1 MSRHSTA
8 HYFLEG
14 LVDLGVD
21 YIFANLGTDH
31 VSLIEEMAR
40 WDKEGRKHPEM
51 ILCPHEVVAVH
62 MAGGYALATGRGQA
76 ALVHVDA
83 GTANACM
90 AIQNLFRYRLP
101 VMLFAGRAPHTL
113 HGELTGSRDTYV
125 HFVQDPFDIA
135 SIVRPYVKWEYSLPS
150 GVVVKEA
157 LARASAFAHSDPPG
171 PVYMMLP
178 RETLAEQ
185 WDDADMPA
193 YPPARYGSVQ
203 AGGVAPAQAEA
214 IAKELMSAEN
224 PVAFAAYLGRKP
236 QAVAVLD
243 RLARTCGIRVAEFNS
258 IDLNIPQDSPCF
270 AGSDPLPLLE
280 QADLG
285 LLLDSDVPFV
295 PQYARRANAMKWI
308 QIDIDPL
315 KSDFPMWGFPT
326 DMRIQGDCATIL
338 QQVLDVVEA
347 RADDTYRRRVSERIA
362 SWSGVREASA
372 KRRAA
377 ASANKG
383 VAGALNPA
391 FVFATLSGKL
401 SQEDVVL
408 NEAIRNGPVLQE
420 HLTRTR
426 PRSYVGLAGGGL
438 GFSGGMALGLKLAQ
452 PDRRIVHVI
461 GDGGFHFS
469 SPDSVYAVAQQ
480 YQIPILTVVLDNG
493 GWQAVKSAVQRVYPK
508 GIAAETDQFQS
519 RLTSGRQGEQRDFS
533 AADAPSAP
541 MAKPSASR
549 TNSPMPSTAA
559 LQHLMTARPPCCM
572 FTSRGCRIWRQREGK
587 FNEDAGPDFVLG
599 HLVDRDCRDDFR
611 ISPGRPREI
620 SEQADSHHCRIRG
633 RRRQRHHRARFRA
646 ETVRKP
652 WAARDRR
659 EQARRRRHRC
669 HRVCRKI
676 SA

>member
-1 MSRHSTA
+1 MSRHTTA

-14 LVDLGVD
+14 LVDLGVG

-62 MAGGYALATGRGQA
+62 MAGGYALATGRCQA
-76 ALVHVDA
+76 VLVHVDA

-101 VMLFAGRAPHTL
+101 VMLFAGRAPYTL
-113 HGELTGSRDTYV
+113 HGELPGSRDTYV

-150 GVVVKEA
+150 GIVVKEA

-178 RETLAEQ
+178 RETLAEE
-185 WDDADMPA
+185 WDDAEMPA
-193 YPPARYGSVQ
+193 YPPARYGSVHS
-203 AGGVAPAQAEA
+203 GGVEPARAEA
-214 IAKELMSAEN
+214 IARALMAAEN
-224 PVAFAAYLGRKP
+224 PIALTAYLGRKP
-236 QAVAVLD
+236 AAVAILD

-270 AGSDPLPLLE
+270 AGIDPLPLLE
-280 QADLG
+280 TADLG

-295 PQYARRANAMKWI
+295 PRYASRTGAIKWI

-326 DMRIQGDCATIL
+326 DMRVQGDCAIVL
-338 QQVLDVVEA
+338 QQVLDAVEA
-347 RADDTYRRRVSERIA
+347 RADEAYRRRVADRIA
-362 SWSGVREASA
+362 SWSGAREQMT

-377 ASANKG
+377 GSANKG
-383 VAGALNPA
+383 VSGALNPA

-401 SQEDVVL
+401 SQDDVVL
-408 NEAIRNGPVLQE
+408 NEAIRNGPILQE
-420 HLTRTR
+420 HLTRTK
-426 PRSYVGLAGGGL
+426 PASYVGLAGGGL

-452 PDRRIVHVI
+452 RDRRIVQVI

-480 YQIPILTVVLDNG
+480 YQIPVLTVVLDNG

-508 GIAAETDQFQS
+508 GIAAETNQFQS
-519 RLTSGRQGEQRDFS
+519 RLKSGRQGEQRDFS
-533 AADAPSAP
+533 AVAKAFGAHGECVREPGDLADAID
-541 MAKPSASR
+541 R
-549 TNSPMPSTAA
+549 CLAA
-559 LQHLMTARPPCCM
+559 L
-572 FTSRGCRIWRQREGK
+572 EDGK
-587 FNEDAGPDFVLG
+587 AAVL
-599 HLVDRDCRDDFR
+599 HVHVTPL
-611 ISPGRPREI
+611 
-620 SEQADSHHCRIRG
+620 
-633 RRRQRHHRARFRA
+633 
-646 ETVRKP
+646 
-652 WAARDRR
+652 
-659 EQARRRRHRC
+659 
-669 HRVCRKI
+669 
-676 SA
+676 

>member
-1 MSRHSTA
+1 MSLHSTA

-51 ILCPHEVVAVH
+51 ILCPHEIVAVH

-76 ALVHVDA
+76 VFVHVDA

-101 VMLFAGRAPHTL
+101 VMLFAGRAPYTL

-157 LARASAFAHSDPPG
+157 LARARAFMQSDPPG

-185 WDDADMPA
+185 WDDAAMPS
-193 YPPARYGSVQ
+193 YPAARYGSVQ
-203 AGGVAPAQAEA
+203 AGGIEPARASA
-214 IAKELMSAEN
+214 IAGQLMAAEN

-243 RLARTCGIRVAEFNS
+243 RLARTCGIRVVEFNS

-270 AGSDPLPLLE
+270 AGIDPLPLLE

-285 LLLDSDVPFV
+285 LLLDSDVPYV
-295 PQYARRANAMKWI
+295 PQYAKRSGVVKWI

-315 KSDFPMWGFPT
+315 KADFPMWGFPT
-326 DMRIQGDCATIL
+326 DMRIQGDCATVL
-338 QQVLDVVEA
+338 QQVLDAVEA
-347 RADDTYRRRVSERIA
+347 CADDAHRRRVADRIA
-362 SWSGVREASA
+362 SWSGARDAA
-372 KRRAA
+372 KKRRAA
-377 ASANKG
+377 ASENKG
-383 VAGALNPA
+383 SSGALGPA
-391 FVFATLSGKL
+391 FVFATLSAKL
-401 SQEDVVL
+401 APDDIVI
-408 NEAIRNGPVLQE
+408 NEAIRNGPILQE
-420 HLTRTR
+420 HLTRTK
-426 PRSYVGLAGGGL
+426 PQSYLGLAGGGL
-438 GFSGGMALGLKLAQ
+438 GFSGGMALGLRLAQ
-452 PDRRIVHVI
+452 PERRVVQII
-461 GDGGFHFS
+461 GDGGYHFS

-480 YQIPILTVVLDNG
+480 YQIPIFTVVLDNG

-508 GIAAETDQFQS
+508 GVAAETDEFQS
-519 RLTSGRQGEQRDFS
+519 RLRSGRQGEARDFS
-533 AADAPSAP
+533 AVARAFGAHGECVTEPDDLADAID
-541 MAKPSASR
+541 R
-549 TNSPMPSTAA
+549 CLAA
-559 LQHLMTARPPCCM
+559 LDD
-572 FTSRGCRIWRQREGK
+572 GK
-587 FNEDAGPDFVLG
+587 AAVL
-599 HLVDRDCRDDFR
+599 HVHVTPL
-611 ISPGRPREI
+611 
-620 SEQADSHHCRIRG
+620 
-633 RRRQRHHRARFRA
+633 
-646 ETVRKP
+646 
-652 WAARDRR
+652 
-659 EQARRRRHRC
+659 
-669 HRVCRKI
+669 
-676 SA
+676 

>member
-1 MSRHSTA
+1 MGRYSTA

-14 LVDLGVD
+14 LVDLGVE

-40 WDKEGRKHPEM
+40 WDKEGRKHPGM

-76 ALVHVDA
+76 VLVHVDA

-113 HGELTGSRDTYV
+113 HGELTGSRDSYV

-150 GVVVKEA
+150 GIVVKEA
-157 LARASAFAHSDPPG
+157 LARAGAFAQSDPPG

-178 RETLAEQ
+178 RETLAEE
-185 WDDADMPA
+185 WDEAAMPA
-193 YPPARYGSVQ
+193 YPPARYGSVH
-203 AGGVAPAQAEA
+203 AGGIEPARADA
-214 IAKELMSAEN
+214 IAKTLMAAEN

-236 QAVAVLD
+236 QAVAILD
-243 RLARTCGIRVAEFNS
+243 RLARATGLRVAEFNA

-270 AGSDPLPLLE
+270 AGADPLPLLE
-280 QADLG
+280 GADLG

-295 PQYARRANAMKWI
+295 PKYAARANAMKWI

-326 DMRIQGDCATIL
+326 DMRIQADCAVVL
-338 QQVLDVVEA
+338 QQVLDAVEA
-347 RADDTYRRRVSERIA
+347 RADDAYRKRVAERIA
-362 SWSGVREASA
+362 SWSSTREASA
-372 KRRAA
+372 KRRATA
-377 ASANKG
+377 GGNQG

-391 FVFATLSGKL
+391 FVFATLSAKL
-401 SQEDVVL
+401 SQDDVVL

-420 HLTRTR
+420 HVARTK
-426 PRSYVGLAGGGL
+426 PQSYVGLAGGGL
-438 GFSGGMALGLKLAQ
+438 GFSGGMALGLKLARS
-452 PDRRIVHVI
+452 DRRIVQVI

-480 YQIPILTVVLDNG
+480 YQIPIFTIVLDNG

-519 RLTSGRQGEQRDFS
+519 RLISGRQGDRRDFS
-533 AADAPSAP
+533 DVARAFGAYGECVTEPDELAAAIDRAL
-541 MAKPSASR
+541 
-549 TNSPMPSTAA
+549 AA
-559 LQHLMTARPPCCM
+559 LDD
-572 FTSRGCRIWRQREGK
+572 GK
-587 FNEDAGPDFVLG
+587 AAVL
-599 HLVDRDCRDDFR
+599 HVHVTRL
-611 ISPGRPREI
+611 
-620 SEQADSHHCRIRG
+620 
-633 RRRQRHHRARFRA
+633 
-646 ETVRKP
+646 
-652 WAARDRR
+652 
-659 EQARRRRHRC
+659 
-669 HRVCRKI
+669 
-676 SA
+676 

>member
-1 MSRHSTA
+1 MGRYSTA

-14 LVDLGVD
+14 LVDLGVE

-40 WDKEGRKHPEM
+40 WDKEGRPHPEM

-62 MAGGYALATGRGQA
+62 MAGGYALATGRAQA
-76 ALVHVDA
+76 VLVHVDA

-90 AIQNLFRYRLP
+90 AIKNLFRYRLP
-101 VMLFAGRAPHTL
+101 VLLFAGRAPHTL

-178 RETLAEQ
+178 RETLAEE
-185 WDDADMPA
+185 WDEAAMPA
-193 YPPARYGSVQ
+193 YPAARYGSVHV
-203 AGGVAPAQAEA
+203 GGVEPARANA
-214 IAKELMSAEN
+214 IAQVLMAAEN

-236 QAVAVLD
+236 EAVAALD

-258 IDLNIPQDSPCF
+258 IELNIPQDSPCF

-280 QADLG
+280 GADLG

-295 PQYARRANAMKWI
+295 PQYAGRANAIKWI
-308 QIDIDPL
+308 QIDIDAL
-315 KSDFPMWGFPT
+315 KADFPMWGFAT
-326 DMRIQGDCATIL
+326 DMRIQGDCATVL
-338 QQVLDVVEA
+338 NQVFEAVEA
-347 RADDTYRRRVSERIA
+347 RADDAYRQRVAARIA
-362 SWSGVREASA
+362 SWSDAREASTR
-372 KRRAA
+372 RRATA
-377 ASANKG
+377 RANKG
-383 VAGALNPA
+383 VSGALNPA
-391 FVFATLSGKL
+391 FVFSTLSGKI
-401 SQEDVVL
+401 SPDDVVL

-420 HLTRTR
+420 HVSRTQ
-426 PRSYVGLAGGGL
+426 PKSYVGLAGGGL

-452 PDRRIVHVI
+452 PGRRIVQVI

-480 YQIPILTVVLDNG
+480 YQLPILTVVLDNG

-519 RLTSGRQGEQRDFS
+519 RLMSGRQGERRDFS
-533 AADAPSAP
+533 DVAKAFGAYGECVTEPDDLAAAVDRAF
-541 MAKPSASR
+541 
-549 TNSPMPSTAA
+549 AA
-559 LQHLMTARPPCCM
+559 LDD
-572 FTSRGCRIWRQREGK
+572 GK
-587 FNEDAGPDFVLG
+587 AAVL
-599 HLVDRDCRDDFR
+599 HIKVTKL
-611 ISPGRPREI
+611 
-620 SEQADSHHCRIRG
+620 
-633 RRRQRHHRARFRA
+633 
-646 ETVRKP
+646 
-652 WAARDRR
+652 
-659 EQARRRRHRC
+659 
-669 HRVCRKI
+669 
-676 SA
+676 

>member
-76 ALVHVDA
+76 VLVHVDA

-150 GVVVKEA
+150 GIVVKEA
-157 LARASAFAHSDPPG
+157 LARASAFAQSDPPG

-193 YPPARYGSVQ
+193 YPPARYGSVR
-203 AGGVAPAQAEA
+203 AGGVTPAQAEA
-214 IAKELMSAEN
+214 IAEELMSAEN
-224 PVAFAAYLGRKP
+224 PVALAAYLGRKP
-236 QAVAVLD
+236 EAVELLD
-243 RLARTCGIRVAEFNS
+243 QLARTCGIRVAEFNS
-258 IDLNIPQDSPCF
+258 IDLNISQDSPCF

-295 PQYARRANAMKWI
+295 PQYAKRANAMKWI

-315 KSDFPMWGFPT
+315 KADFPMWGFPT
-326 DMRIQGDCATIL
+326 DMRIQGDCAVIL
-338 QQVLDVVEA
+338 EQVLHAVEA
-347 RADDTYRRRVSERIA
+347 RADDAYCRRVSERIA
-362 SWSGVREASA
+362 SWRGTREAAA
-372 KRRAA
+372 KRRAV

-383 VAGALNPA
+383 VKGALNPA
-391 FVFATLSGKL
+391 FVFATLSAKL
-401 SQEDVVL
+401 SQDDVVL

-420 HLTRTR
+420 HVTRTKAG
-426 PRSYVGLAGGGL
+426 SYVGLAGGGL

-452 PDRRIVHVI
+452 PDRRIVQVI

-508 GIAAETDQFQS
+508 GIAAETNQFQS

-533 AADAPSAP
+533 AVGRAFGAHGECVSEPDDLAA
-541 MAKPSASR
+541 AIDR
-549 TNSPMPSTAA
+549 CLAA
-559 LQHLMTARPPCCM
+559 LDD
-572 FTSRGCRIWRQREGK
+572 GK
-587 FNEDAGPDFVLG
+587 AAVL
-599 HLVDRDCRDDFR
+599 HVHVTPL
-611 ISPGRPREI
+611 
-620 SEQADSHHCRIRG
+620 
-633 RRRQRHHRARFRA
+633 
-646 ETVRKP
+646 
-652 WAARDRR
+652 
-659 EQARRRRHRC
+659 
-669 HRVCRKI
+669 
-676 SA
+676 

>member
-1 MSRHSTA
+1 MGRYSTA

-14 LVDLGVD
+14 LVDLGVE

-40 WDKEGRKHPEM
+40 WDKEGRPHPEM

-62 MAGGYALATGRGQA
+62 MAGGYALATGRAQA
-76 ALVHVDA
+76 VLVHVDA

-101 VMLFAGRAPHTL
+101 VLLFAGRAPHTL

-178 RETLAEQ
+178 RETLAEE
-185 WDDADMPA
+185 WDEAAMPA
-193 YPPARYGSVQ
+193 YPAARYGGVHV
-203 AGGVAPAQAEA
+203 GGVEPARANA
-214 IAKELMSAEN
+214 IAQVLMAAEN

-236 QAVAVLD
+236 EAVAALD

-258 IDLNIPQDSPCF
+258 IELNIPQDSPCF

-280 QADLG
+280 GADLG

-295 PQYARRANAMKWI
+295 PQYAGRANAIKWI
-308 QIDIDPL
+308 QIDIDAL
-315 KSDFPMWGFPT
+315 KADFPMWGFAT
-326 DMRIQGDCATIL
+326 DMRIQGDCATVL
-338 QQVLDVVEA
+338 KQVLEAVEA
-347 RADDTYRRRVSERIA
+347 RADDAYRQRVAARIA
-362 SWSGVREASA
+362 SWSDAREASTR
-372 KRRAA
+372 RRATA
-377 ASANKG
+377 RANKG
-383 VAGALNPA
+383 LSGALNPA
-391 FVFATLSGKL
+391 FVFATLSGKI
-401 SQEDVVL
+401 SPDDVVL

-420 HLTRTR
+420 HVSRTQ
-426 PRSYVGLAGGGL
+426 PKSYVGLAGGGL

-452 PDRRIVHVI
+452 PGRRIVQVI

-480 YQIPILTVVLDNG
+480 YQLPILTVVLDNG

-519 RLTSGRQGEQRDFS
+519 RLMSGRQGERRDFS
-533 AADAPSAP
+533 DVAKAFGAYGECVTEPDDLAAAVDRAF
-541 MAKPSASR
+541 
-549 TNSPMPSTAA
+549 AA
-559 LQHLMTARPPCCM
+559 LDD
-572 FTSRGCRIWRQREGK
+572 GK
-587 FNEDAGPDFVLG
+587 AAVL
-599 HLVDRDCRDDFR
+599 HIKVTKL
-611 ISPGRPREI
+611 
-620 SEQADSHHCRIRG
+620 
-633 RRRQRHHRARFRA
+633 
-646 ETVRKP
+646 
-652 WAARDRR
+652 
-659 EQARRRRHRC
+659 
-669 HRVCRKI
+669 
-676 SA
+676 